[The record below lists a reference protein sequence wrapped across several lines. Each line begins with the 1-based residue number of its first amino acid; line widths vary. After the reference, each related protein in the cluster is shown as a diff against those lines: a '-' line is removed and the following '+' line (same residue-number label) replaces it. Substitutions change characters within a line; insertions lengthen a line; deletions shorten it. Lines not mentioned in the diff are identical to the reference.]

1 MDLELWGEE
10 GEYKTEQEAAVRLG
24 SREESGVTGATEK
37 TLSELRASK
46 NQGPDSNLA
55 IKG

>member
-10 GEYKTEQEAAVRLG
+10 GEYKTEQEAAVGLG